1 MGPTVLVHSQH
12 AHTNLLHGLT
22 WDFLQTNTRYSES
35 SHIHQD
41 EIKLHHQPYEC
52 GVYFSIMYL
61 IKALVKKKKN
71 CCFTVHVIEFVN
83 QSYPI

>member
-1 MGPTVLVHSQH
+1 MVSRKKMGPTVLVHSQH

-61 IKALVKKKKN
+61 IKALVKKKK
-71 CCFTVHVIEFVN
+71 TVASQFM
-83 QSYPI
+83 S